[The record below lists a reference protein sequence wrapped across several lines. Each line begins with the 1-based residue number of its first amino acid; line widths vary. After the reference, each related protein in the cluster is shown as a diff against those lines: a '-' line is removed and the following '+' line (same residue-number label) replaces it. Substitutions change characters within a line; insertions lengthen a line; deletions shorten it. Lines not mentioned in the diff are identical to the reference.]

1 MKVWKIT
8 WLDKRGRKR
17 TRYKTNQ
24 HESLK
29 RLARIKRDG
38 LSGIIEAASIP
49 ANKFELVDFINGQI
63 TIAEGDSDD

>member
-1 MKVWKIT
+1 MKVWKVT
-8 WLDKRGRKR
+8 WLDKSGRKR

-38 LSGIIEAASIP
+38 FSGVIESTSIP
-49 ANKFELVDFINGQI
+49 ENKFELVDFINGQI
-63 TIAEGDSDD
+63 TIAEGDADD

>member
-1 MKVWKIT
+1 MNVWKIT
-8 WLDKRGRKR
+8 WLDKTGKKR

-24 HESLK
+24 HESLR

-38 LSGIIEAASIP
+38 LSGVIESASIP

-63 TIAEGDSDD
+63 TIAEGESDG

>member
-38 LSGIIEAASIP
+38 LSGIIESASIP
-49 ANKFELVDFINGQI
+49 GNKFELVDFINGQI